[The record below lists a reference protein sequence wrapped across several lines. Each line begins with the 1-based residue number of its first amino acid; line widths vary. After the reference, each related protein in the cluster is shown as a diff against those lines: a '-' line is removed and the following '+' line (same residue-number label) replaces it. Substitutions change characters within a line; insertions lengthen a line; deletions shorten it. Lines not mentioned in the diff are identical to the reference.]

1 MSEGLCIHPTAIV
14 HPRAELG
21 ANVKVGPHCVIEKGC
36 VIGEGTILM
45 AGVVVHAETILGR
58 KNVVHSYAVLGG
70 APQDLGYKDQ
80 PTRLTVGDNNTIR
93 EYVTLN
99 RATTKERGE
108 TIIGS
113 HNLFMACCHVA
124 HDCILGDKIIM
135 ANNVLL
141 AGHVRVGDCANIS
154 GAAAAQHFTTI
165 GRYAYIGGMSKVKV
179 DVPPYMVS
187 DGDPALPRR
196 CNEVG
201 LRRHGFD
208 EEVITALSAAFR
220 AVFRSKEPVSEAV
233 ANLDPAGIEEVAI
246 FKDFLEQKLHGK
258 HGRYLESL
266 RD

>member
-1 MSEGLCIHPTAIV
+1 MSEGLSIHPTAIV
-14 HPRAELG
+14 HQRAELG
-21 ANVKVGPHCVIEKGC
+21 ANVQVGPHCVIEKGC
-36 VIGEGTILM
+36 VIGEGTVLM
-45 AGVVVHAETILGR
+45 AGVIVHAETILGR

-70 APQDLGYKDQ
+70 APQDLGYKGQ
-80 PTRLTVGDNNTIR
+80 PTRLTVGENNTIR

-99 RATTKERGE
+99 RGTTKERGE

-113 HNLFMACCHVA
+113 HNLFMACSHVA

-208 EEVITALSAAFR
+208 EKVITALSAAFR

-233 ANLDPAGIEEVAI
+233 ASLDPLGIEEVAI

>member
-1 MSEGLCIHPTAIV
+1 MSEGLDIHPTAIV
-14 HPRAELG
+14 HPRAEL
-21 ANVKVGPHCVIEKGC
+21 AKNVHVGPNCVIEKGC
-36 VIGEGTILM
+36 VIGEGTVLM
-45 AGVVVHAETILGR
+45 PGVIVHAETILGR
-58 KNVVHSYAVLGG
+58 NNVVHSYAVLGG
-70 APQDLGYKDQ
+70 APQDLGYKGQ

-99 RATTKERGE
+99 RGTTKERGE

-113 HNLFMACCHVA
+113 HNLFMACSHVA

-201 LRRHGFD
+201 LRRHGFE
-208 EEVITALSAAFR
+208 EEVISALSAAFR

-233 ANLDPAGIEEVAI
+233 ANLDPSGIEEVAI